1 MKAKYSP
8 SVNIIRDEQYDLGY
22 TVTPNAK
29 KIVAQINDLFIKGFR
44 SLNIIGSYGTG
55 KSSFLW
61 ALEKS
66 LLGKSQFFKLSN
78 LKSGRIEIINVVGQY
93 DSLKSILASKL
104 DITQGSDVSENIL
117 IELSTRLSAEDS
129 LTLLVIDEFGK
140 LLEYAVKNEP
150 QEEIYFLQQLAE
162 LFNDSGHNG
171 LFITILHQSFE
182 AYGHGLTEAERNEW
196 VKVKGRFKDLTF
208 NEPIEQLLLLA
219 ADNIKFEANLP
230 TSKDSK
236 KILKLQNQYHITNL
250 ENSFGEDIAEK
261 LWPLDVISAY
271 LLCIAL
277 QRYGQNERSLF
288 TFLETES
295 GTLSKHQSDSSQLGI
310 PEIYDYLYH
319 EFYSYLNS
327 KYNSDYTTWSMIHMA
342 LDRINSDFDGNA
354 IIAEDIIKVIGFVN
368 LFGHRG
374 AHVEDNFII
383 NYLSYLHGKKKLE
396 NAVEQLVTLKI
407 LRFNRFSKSYKITEG
422 TDLNIESELLQV
434 SNEIETKLDIV
445 HKLEEYLDF
454 AVISVKSVSYK
465 TGTPRFFQY
474 YISESPLKELPKKK
488 EYQIDGVIN
497 LVFDSTLD
505 NELLKS
511 VSSETEDFIYAS
523 FQNIGDI
530 KESIYEI
537 EKTGQVIKKYGDDKV
552 AVKELQSIQES
563 LKSLL
568 NHQVL
573 DALFTK
579 DVEWY
584 CQGEKIRIDSKKALY
599 KKISEVCEKVYIN
612 TPIFRNELINR
623 HFISGNIANSKK
635 ILFEHLVN
643 GHHRDDF
650 GFSKAHFPAEKTIY
664 LTLLKNTGIHSFQA
678 GGYTLIKPAET
689 SFIPLWEHSEAFL
702 ELAKKERKTVEDF
715 YDHIKTKPF
724 KLTTGFLDFW
734 IPVFLFI
741 KRDDFALF
749 GKEEGYLPEVNETI
763 LYLFTRNASKYEIKA
778 FDVQG
783 VKLDLY
789 NKYRELLQLKD
800 VSKVNNKS
808 LIESIRPFLVFYR
821 ELNAYTQQT
830 KRLSREAISIRET
843 IQKTQDPEKLF
854 FEEFPKNLG
863 ASLKEILKSENN
875 LEEYVNKLRLAIKE
889 LRSSFDELVNRVE
902 TYLVEEVLA
911 QKELSFSDYKTLIS
925 DRYDKLKEHMLL
937 PAQKSLLIR
946 LRSPLDDRTS
956 WLNSICQVISGKGLD
971 SIKDKEEDILKEKIR
986 QDLFEL
992 DNLVDIAKKQK
1003 NPDQDGFKIQLTSFS
1018 KGLQEETIL
1027 IPHKDQKEIEVKL
1040 KEVSNSL
1047 GTNKKMNLYLLT
1059 TLLKQQL
1066 DD

>member
-1 MKAKYSP
+1 MKAKHSP
-8 SVNIIRDEQYDLGY
+8 SVNIIRDEQYDLNY

-29 KIVAQINDLFIKGFR
+29 KIVAQINDLFVKGFR

-61 ALEKS
+61 AFEKS
-66 LLGKSQFFKLSN
+66 LLGKSQFFSLDN
-78 LKSGRIEIINVVGQY
+78 LKSKRVEIINVVGEY
-93 DSLKSILASKL
+93 DSLKSILAAKL
-104 DITQGSDVSENIL
+104 EITQGTDVSENIL
-117 IELSTRLSAEDS
+117 IELSTRLSVNDS

-150 QEEIYFLQQLAE
+150 EEEIYFLQQLAE
-162 LFNDSGHNG
+162 LFNDSDYNG
-171 LFITILHQSFE
+171 LFITTLHQSFE
-182 AYGHGLTEAERNEW
+182 AYGHSLTEAERNEW

-219 ADNIKFEANLP
+219 ADNINSEAKHS

-288 TFLETES
+288 TFLETEL
-295 GTLSKHQSDSSQLGI
+295 GTLSKHKNEDSQLGI

-327 KYNSDYTTWSMIHMA
+327 KYNSDYTIWSMIHMA
-342 LDRINSDFDGNA
+342 LDRIDSDFDGKV
-354 IIAEDIIKVIGFVN
+354 IVAEDIIKVIGFVS
-368 LFGHRG
+368 LFGHKG
-374 AHVEDNFII
+374 AHVEGDFITD
-383 NYLSYLHGKKKLE
+383 YLSYLHGKKELE
-396 NAVEQLVTLKI
+396 NAIDQLVKLKI
-407 LRFNRFSKSYKITEG
+407 LRFNRFSKSFKITEG

-445 HKLEEYLDF
+445 HKLEEYFDF
-454 AVISVKSVSYK
+454 AVINAKSVSYK

-474 YISESPLKELPKKK
+474 YISETPLKELPKKQ
-488 EYQIDGVIN
+488 YQIDGVIN
-497 LVFDSTLD
+497 LVFDSNLN

-511 VSSETEDFIYAS
+511 TSSESEDFIYAS

-530 KESIYEI
+530 KETIYEI

-579 DVEWY
+579 GVEWY
-584 CQGEKIRIDSKKALY
+584 YQGKKIKIDSKKALY
-599 KKISEVCEKVYIN
+599 KKISEVCEKVYFN

-643 GHHRDDF
+643 NHHKDDLD
-650 GFSKAHFPAEKTIY
+650 FSKAHFPAEKTIY
-664 LTLLKNTGIHSFQA
+664 LTLLKNTGIHSFNN
-678 GGYTLIKPAET
+678 GGYSLVKPAED
-689 SFIPLWEHSEAFL
+689 SFIPLWEHCELFL
-702 ELAKKERKTVEDF
+702 ESAKKERKTVEDF
-715 YDHIKTKPF
+715 YDHIMMKPF

-734 IPVFLFI
+734 IPIFLFI

-749 GKEEGYLPEVNETI
+749 GKEEGYLPEINEAI

-821 ELNAYTQQT
+821 ELNAYTHQT
-830 KRLSREAISIRET
+830 KRLSKEAISIRET

-863 ASLKEILKSENN
+863 TSLKEILKSEAN
-875 LEEYVNKLRLAIKE
+875 LEEYVNKLRLVIKE
-889 LRSSFDELVNRVE
+889 LRSSFDELVNRLE
-902 TYLVEEVLA
+902 TFLVEEVLA
-911 QKELSFSDYKTLIS
+911 QKELSFLDYKTLIS
-925 DRYDKLKEHMLL
+925 NRYDTLKEHMLL
-937 PAQKSLLIR
+937 PTQKSLLIR
-946 LRSPLDDRTS
+946 LRSPLDDRAS
-956 WLNSICQVISGKGLD
+956 WLNSICQVILGKSLE

-986 QDLFEL
+986 QALFEL

-1003 NPDQDGFKIQLTSFS
+1003 DSDQDGFKIQLTSFG

-1027 IPHKDQKEIEVKL
+1027 IPHKDQKKIEQKL

>member
-1 MKAKYSP
+1 MNAKYSP
-8 SVNIIRDEQYDLGY
+8 SVNIIRDEQYDLNY

-29 KIVAQINDLFIKGFR
+29 RTVAQINDLFIKGFR

-61 ALEKS
+61 AFEKS
-66 LLGKSQFFKLSN
+66 LLGQSEFFKIDS
-78 LKSGRIEIINVVGQY
+78 LKSKRLDIINIVGEY
-93 DSLKSILASKL
+93 DSLKLILAAKL
-104 DITQGSDVSENIL
+104 DIAQGSGILENIL
-117 IELSTRLSAEDS
+117 IELSTRLSADDS

-140 LLEYAVKNEP
+140 LLEYAVRNEP
-150 QEEIYFLQQLAE
+150 QNEIYFLQQLAE
-162 LFNDSGHNG
+162 LFNDSDHNG
-171 LFITILHQSFE
+171 LFITTLHQSFE
-182 AYGHGLTEAERNEW
+182 AYSHGLTKAERNEW
-196 VKVKGRFKDLTF
+196 VKIKGRFKDLTF

-219 ADNIKFEANLP
+219 ADNIKSEPNQSISKNL
-230 TSKDSK
+230 KQVLD
-236 KILKLQNQYHITNL
+236 LQKQYHITNL
-250 ENSFGEDIAEK
+250 ENSFSEEIVEK
-261 LWPLDVISAY
+261 LWPLDAISAY

-288 TFLETES
+288 TFLQAEL
-295 GTLSKHQSDSSQLGI
+295 GTLSKHQNESSQLGI

-327 KYNSDYTTWSMIHMA
+327 KYNSDYTIWSMIYMA
-342 LDRINSDFDGNA
+342 LDRIDSDFDGQVTV
-354 IIAEDIIKVIGFVN
+354 AEDIIKVIGFVS
-368 LFGHRG
+368 LFGHKG
-374 AHVEDNFII
+374 AHVENNFII
-383 NYLSYLHGKKKLE
+383 EYLSYLHEKKELR
-396 NAVEQLVTLKI
+396 NAIEQLVNLKI

-434 SNEIETKLDIV
+434 SNEVESKLDIV
-445 HKLEEYLDF
+445 NKLKEYFDF
-454 AVISVKSVSYK
+454 PVINAKSITYK

-474 YISESPLKELPKKK
+474 CISENPLNELPKNQ
-488 EYQIDGVIN
+488 YQIDGIIN
-497 LVFDSTLD
+497 LVFDLNLD

-511 VSSETEDFIYAS
+511 ISSETEDFIYAS

-530 KESIYEI
+530 KETIYEI
-537 EKTGQVIKKYGDDKV
+537 EKTGQVLKKHGDDKI
-552 AVKELQSIQES
+552 AVIELQSIQES

-568 NHQVL
+568 NHQVI

-584 CQGEKIRIDSKKALY
+584 YNGRKIKIPSKKALY
-599 KKISEVCEKVYIN
+599 KKISEICEKVYN
-612 TPIFRNELINR
+612 KVPTFRNELINR

-643 GHHRDDF
+643 SHHKEDLD
-650 GFSKAHFPAEKTIY
+650 FSKDHFPAEKTIY
-664 LTLLKNTGIHSFQA
+664 LTLLKNTGIHSFQPSS
-678 GGYTLIKPAET
+678 YSLIKPT
-689 SFIPLWEHSEAFL
+689 DKSFIPLWDHSEEFL

-715 YDHIKTKPF
+715 YDHFKSKPF

-734 IPVFLFI
+734 IPIFLFI

-749 GKEEGYLPEVNETI
+749 GKEEGYLPEVNEAI
-763 LYLFTRNASKYEIKA
+763 LYLFTRNASEYEIKA

-808 LIESIRPFLVFYR
+808 LIESIRPFFVFYR

-830 KRLSREAISIRET
+830 KRLSKEAISIRET
-843 IQKTQDPEKLF
+843 ILKTQDPEKLF

-863 ASLKEILKSENN
+863 TSLKEILKSETN
-875 LEEYVNKLRLAIKE
+875 LEEYVNKLRLVIKE

-902 TYLVEEVLA
+902 TFMVEEVLS
-911 QKELSFSDYKTLIS
+911 QKELSFGDYKTLIS

-956 WLNSICQVISGKGLD
+956 WLNSICQVILGKSLD

-986 QDLFEL
+986 QALFEL

-1003 NPDQDGFKIQLTSFS
+1003 NPDQDGFKIQLTSFG

-1027 IPHKDQKEIEVKL
+1027 IPHKDQKEIKQKL
-1040 KEVSNSL
+1040 KEVSKSL
-1047 GTNKKMNLYLLT
+1047 GSNKKMNLYLLT
-1059 TLLKQQL
+1059 NLLKEQL

>member
-8 SVNIIRDEQYDLGY
+8 SVNIIRDEQYDLNY

-29 KIVAQINDLFIKGFR
+29 KIVTQINDLFIKGFH

-66 LLGKSQFFKLSN
+66 LLGKSQFFKLGN
-78 LKSGRIEIINVVGQY
+78 LKSKHVEIINVVGEY

-104 DITQGSDVSENIL
+104 EIAQGNDIAENII
-117 IELSTRLSAEDS
+117 IELSTRLSVKDS

-162 LFNDSGHNG
+162 LFNDSQHNG
-171 LFITILHQSFE
+171 LFITTLHQSFE
-182 AYGHGLTEAERNEW
+182 AYGHGLTQAERNEW

-219 ADNIKFEANLP
+219 AVNIKSEANHSP
-230 TSKDSK
+230 SIDSK
-236 KILKLQNQYHITNL
+236 KILKLQNQYHNTNL
-250 ENSFGEDIAEK
+250 ENSFGEDIAER

-288 TFLETES
+288 TFLEAEL
-295 GTLSKHQSDSSQLGI
+295 GTLSKHKSESSQLGI

-327 KYNSDYTTWSMIHMA
+327 KYNSDYTIWSMIYMA
-342 LDRINSDFDGNA
+342 LDRVDSDFDGNA
-354 IIAEDIIKVIGFVN
+354 IVAEDIIKVIGFIS

-374 AHVEDNFII
+374 AHVEDGFII
-383 NYLSYLHGKKKLE
+383 DYLSYLHEKKELK
-396 NAVEQLVTLKI
+396 NTIEQLVKLKI
-407 LRFNRFSKSYKITEG
+407 LRFNRSSKSYKITEG
-422 TDLNIESELLQV
+422 TDLNIESELMQV

-445 HKLEEYLDF
+445 HKLEEYFDF
-454 AVISVKSVSYK
+454 AVINAKSVSYK

-474 YISESPLKELPKKK
+474 YISEEPLKEFPKKQ
-488 EYQIDGVIN
+488 YQIDGVIN
-497 LVFDSTLD
+497 LVFDSNLD
-505 NELLKS
+505 IDLLKS
-511 VSSETEDFIYAS
+511 VSSDTEDFIYAS
-523 FQNIGDI
+523 FQNISDI

-584 CQGEKIRIDSKKALY
+584 YQGKKIKIDSKKALY
-599 KKISEVCEKVYIN
+599 KKISEVCEKVYFN

-623 HFISGNIANSKK
+623 YFVSGNIANSKK

-643 GHHRDDF
+643 GHHKDDF

-664 LTLLKNTGIHSFQA
+664 LTLLKNTGIHSFQS
-678 GGYTLIKPAET
+678 GGYSLIKPTED
-689 SFIPLWEHSEAFL
+689 SFIPLWDHSEAFL
-702 ELAKKERKTVEDF
+702 ESAKKERKTVDDF
-715 YDHIKTKPF
+715 YNHFKSKPF

-734 IPVFLFI
+734 IPIFLFI

-749 GKEEGYLPEVNETI
+749 GKEEGYLPEINEAI
-763 LYLFTRNASKYEIKA
+763 LYLFTRNAPKYEIKA

-821 ELNAYTQQT
+821 ELNEYTQQT

-854 FEEFPKNLG
+854 FEEFPKNIG
-863 ASLKEILKSENN
+863 TQSERN
-875 LEEYVNKLRLAIKE
+875 
-889 LRSSFDELVNRVE
+889 S
-902 TYLVEEVLA
+902 EV
-911 QKELSFSDYKTLIS
+911 
-925 DRYDKLKEHMLL
+925 
-937 PAQKSLLIR
+937 
-946 LRSPLDDRTS
+946 
-956 WLNSICQVISGKGLD
+956 
-971 SIKDKEEDILKEKIR
+971 
-986 QDLFEL
+986 
-992 DNLVDIAKKQK
+992 
-1003 NPDQDGFKIQLTSFS
+1003 
-1018 KGLQEETIL
+1018 
-1027 IPHKDQKEIEVKL
+1027 
-1040 KEVSNSL
+1040 
-1047 GTNKKMNLYLLT
+1047 
-1059 TLLKQQL
+1059 
-1066 DD
+1066 

>member
-8 SVNIIRDEQYDLGY
+8 SVNIIRDEQYDLNY

-29 KIVAQINDLFIKGFR
+29 KIVTQINDLFIKGFH

-61 ALEKS
+61 AFEKS
-66 LLGKSQFFKLSN
+66 LLGKSEFFRLDN
-78 LKSGRIEIINVVGQY
+78 LKSQQIDIINIVGEY
-93 DSLKSILASKL
+93 DSLKSILANKL
-104 DITQGSDVSENIL
+104 GLIKGTDISENIL
-117 IELSTRLSAEDS
+117 IEVATRLSSQDS
-129 LTLLVIDEFGK
+129 FTLLVIDEFGK
-140 LLEYAVKNEP
+140 LLEYAVKNDS
-150 QEEIYFLQQLAE
+150 QEEIYFLQQLSE
-162 LFNDSGHNG
+162 LFNDPHHNG
-171 LFITILHQSFE
+171 LFITTLHQSFE
-182 AYGHGLTEAERNEW
+182 AYGHGLSEAERNEW

-219 ADNIKFEANLP
+219 ADNIKSESNQSS
-230 TSKDSK
+230 SKISK
-236 KILKLQNQYHITNL
+236 KILTLQDQYHITNL
-250 ENSFGEDIAEK
+250 ENKFGEEIVEK
-261 LWPLDVISAY
+261 LWPLDVISSY

-288 TFLETES
+288 TFLEAEI
-295 GTLSKHQSDSSQLGI
+295 GTLSKYQSKSSQLGI

-327 KYNSDYTTWSMIHMA
+327 KYNSDYTVWSMIHLA
-342 LDRINSDFDGNA
+342 LDRIDSDFDGKA
-354 IIAEDIIKVIGFVN
+354 IVAEDIIKVIGFIN
-368 LFGHRG
+368 LFGHKG
-374 AHVEDNFII
+374 AHVEDDFII
-383 NYLSYLHGKKKLE
+383 EYLSYLHDEKELR
-396 NAVEQLVTLKI
+396 NAIKQLVNLKI

-434 SNEIETKLDIV
+434 SNEIETRLDIV
-445 HKLEEYLDF
+445 HKLEEYFDF
-454 AVISVKSVSYK
+454 AVINAKSVSYK
-465 TGTPRFFQY
+465 SGTPRFFQY
-474 YISESPLKELPKKK
+474 YISEEPLRELPKKQD
-488 EYQIDGVIN
+488 QIDGVIN
-497 LVFDSTLD
+497 LVFDSNLD
-505 NELLKS
+505 KQLLLS
-511 VSSETEDFIYAS
+511 ASAETDDFIYAS
-523 FQNIGDI
+523 FQNISDI

-552 AVKELQSIQES
+552 AIKELQSIQAS

-584 CQGEKIRIDSKKALY
+584 YYGQKIMIASKKVLY
-599 KKISEVCEKVYIN
+599 KKVSEVCEKIYYN
-612 TPIFRNELINR
+612 TPVFRNELINR

-635 ILFEHLVN
+635 ILFQHLVN
-643 GHHRDDF
+643 NYHKEDLD
-650 GFSKAHFPAEKTIY
+650 FSKDHFPAEKTIY
-664 LTLLKNTGIHSFQA
+664 LTLLKNTGIHSIEG
-678 GGYTLIKPAET
+678 GGYSLVQPTEK

-702 ELAKKERKTVEDF
+702 DLAKNERKSIDDF
-715 YDHIKTKPF
+715 YEHFKSKPY

-734 IPVFLFI
+734 IPIYLFI

-749 GKEEGYLPEVNETI
+749 GKEEGYLPEVNEAL

-778 FDVQG
+778 FDVKG

-800 VSKVNNKS
+800 VSKVSNKS
-808 LIESIRPFLVFYR
+808 LIESIRPFLIFHR
-821 ELNAYTQQT
+821 DLNAYTQQT
-830 KRLSREAISIRET
+830 KRLTKEAISIRET
-843 IQKTQDPEKLF
+843 IIKTQDPEKLF

-863 ASLKEILKSENN
+863 TSLKEILKSESN

-889 LRSSFDELVNRVE
+889 LRSSFDELINRVE
-902 TYLVEEVLA
+902 TYLVEEVLS
-911 QKELSFSDYKTLIS
+911 QKSLSFSEYKELIS
-925 DRYDKLKEHMLL
+925 SRYDMLKEHMLL

-946 LRSPLDDRTS
+946 LKSPLDDRTS
-956 WLNSICQVISGKGLD
+956 WLNSICQVVLGKSLD
-971 SIKDKEEDILKEKIR
+971 NLKDAEEDMLKEKIKHS
-986 QDLFEL
+986 LFEL

-1003 NPDQDGFKIQLTSFS
+1003 NSDQDGFKIQLTSFG

-1027 IPHKDQKEIEVKL
+1027 IPYKDKDEIDQQL
-1040 KEVSNSL
+1040 KEVSKML
-1047 GTNKKMNLYLLT
+1047 GTNKKMNIYLLT
-1059 TLLKQQL
+1059 TLLRQQL

>member
-1 MKAKYSP
+1 MKVKYSP
-8 SVNIIRDEQYDLGY
+8 SVNIIRDEYHHLSY

-29 KIVAQINDLFIKGFR
+29 KIASQINDLFSKGFH

-55 KSSFLW
+55 KSSFLL

-66 LLGKSQFFKLSN
+66 LLGNSQFFKLRN
-78 LKSGRIEIINVVGQY
+78 LKAKRIEIINIVGSY
-93 DSLKSILASKL
+93 GSIKSILASRL
-104 DITQGSDVSENIL
+104 QITQGVEVSENIL
-117 IELSTRLSAEDS
+117 IELSLRLLADDS

-162 LFNDSGHNG
+162 LFNDSDHNG
-171 LFITILHQSFE
+171 LFITTMHQSFE
-182 AYGHGLTEAERNEW
+182 AYGHSLVEAERNEW

-219 ADNIKFEANLP
+219 AHNINSEAKP
-230 TSKDSK
+230 STSKDSK

-250 ENSFGEDIAEK
+250 DKSFGEDIAGK

-288 TFLETES
+288 TFLETEL
-295 GTLSKHQSDSSQLGI
+295 GTLRKHQNESSQLGI

-327 KYNSDYTTWSMIHMA
+327 KYNSDYTIWSMIYMA
-342 LDRINSDFDGNA
+342 LDRIDSDFEGKA
-354 IIAEDIIKVIGFVN
+354 VVAEDIIKVIGLVG
-368 LFGHRG
+368 LFGHKG
-374 AHVEDNFII
+374 AHVEDDFITD
-383 NYLSYLHGKKKLE
+383 YLSYLHGKKELE
-396 NAVEQLVTLKI
+396 NAIEQLVTLKV
-407 LRFNRFSKSYKITEG
+407 LRFNRFSRSYKITEG
-422 TDLNIESELLQV
+422 TDLNIENELIQI
-434 SNEIETKLDIV
+434 SNEIETKLDII
-445 HKLEEYLDF
+445 HKLEEYFDF
-454 AVISVKSVSYK
+454 AVINAKSVSYK
-465 TGTPRFFQY
+465 KGTPRFFQF
-474 YISESPLKELPKKK
+474 YISEAPLKVLPKKQ
-488 EYQIDGVIN
+488 YQIDGVIN
-497 LVFDSTLD
+497 LVFDSNLD
-505 NELLKS
+505 KELLKS

-523 FQNIGDI
+523 FQNISDI

-537 EKTGQVIKKYGDDKV
+537 EKTGHVIKKYGDDKV
-552 AVKELQSIQES
+552 AVKEFRSIQES

-573 DALFTK
+573 DALFTR

-584 CQGEKIRIDSKKALY
+584 YHGKKTKINSKKALY
-599 KKISEVCEKVYIN
+599 KKISEVSEKVYFN

-623 HFISGNIANSKK
+623 HFVSGNIANSKK
-635 ILFEHLVN
+635 ILFERLIN
-643 GHHRDDF
+643 DHHKDDL
-650 GFSKAHFPAEKTIY
+650 GFSKTHFPAEKTIY
-664 LTLLKNTGIHSFQA
+664 LTLLKNTGIHSFND
-678 GGYTLIKPAET
+678 GGYSLSKPTEN
-689 SFIPLWEHSEAFL
+689 SFIPLWDHCEVFL
-702 ELAKKERKTVEDF
+702 ESAKKERKTVEDF

-734 IPVFLFI
+734 IPIFLFI

-749 GKEEGYLPEVNETI
+749 GKEEGYLPEINEAI

-830 KRLSREAISIRET
+830 KRLSKEAISIRET

-854 FEEFPKNLG
+854 FEEFPKNTG
-863 ASLKEILKSENN
+863 TNLKEILKSEAN

-902 TYLVEEVLA
+902 TFLVEEVLS

-937 PAQKSLLIR
+937 PAQKSLIIR
-946 LRSPLDDRTS
+946 LRSPLDDRAS
-956 WLNSICQVISGKGLD
+956 WLNSICQVILGKSLD
-971 SIKDKEEDILKEKIR
+971 SIKDKEEDILKEKIK
-986 QDLFEL
+986 QVLFEL

-1003 NPDQDGFKIQLTSFS
+1003 NPEQDGFKIQLTSFG

-1027 IPHKDQKEIEVKL
+1027 IPHKDQKEIEEKL